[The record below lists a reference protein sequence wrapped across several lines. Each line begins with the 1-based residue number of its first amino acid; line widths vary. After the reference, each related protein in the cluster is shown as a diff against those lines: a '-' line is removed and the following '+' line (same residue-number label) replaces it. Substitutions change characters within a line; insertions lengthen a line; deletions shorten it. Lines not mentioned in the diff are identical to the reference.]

1 MATHDHR
8 GSEKTL
14 PSAAIV
20 EEVAV
25 RLRAADQRFTPARRA
40 LVVALQAAG
49 GPLSIPEILQAV
61 TKIPQSS
68 IYRNLAVLE
77 SAGVVTRIMSNDEF
91 GRFELAEDLIGHH
104 HHLLCQLCGAMSDV
118 TIAHDIETQLDATLS
133 KLAAANGFTLDH
145 HRLEMANEA
154 LNRPCRCIPMR
165 AKCVTFDLFGHV
177 KQRVDLSDFRLPAHH
192 ALHHAPQP
200 AGTFAAGRA
209 LATGFFV
216 IEVR

>member
-1 MATHDHR
+1 MATHNHR

-14 PSAAIV
+14 PGPAIV

-40 LVVALQAAG
+40 LVDALQAAG

-104 HHLLCQLCGAMSDV
+104 HHLMCQLCGAMSDV

-145 HRLEMANEA
+145 HRLD
-154 LNRPCRCIPMR
+154 LVGRCS
-165 AKCVTFDLFGHV
+165 KC
-177 KQRVDLSDFRLPAHH
+177 Q
-192 ALHHAPQP
+192 
-200 AGTFAAGRA
+200 
-209 LATGFFV
+209 
-216 IEVR
+216 